1 MLDIFFINNYNAIVI
16 SKLGLT
22 FIVKETLNMASIE
35 QKRADLE
42 KALRAI
48 EPNEMEAVAGGMSKG
63 AQTALKVAGG
73 IAAAALGGA
82 AIGAGI
88 YFGGDRVAK
97 AIETSDKDKT
107 MGLKGKITV
116 QHELPPK
123 QPPALTDGSN

>member
-1 MLDIFFINNYNAIVI
+1 
-16 SKLGLT
+16 
-22 FIVKETLNMASIE
+22 MASIE

-42 KALRAI
+42 KALQAI
-48 EPNEMEAVAGGMSKG
+48 DPNEMEAVAGGMSKG

-97 AIETSDKDKT
+97 AMETSGKNKTTELTGKLTVNHDDITPPPQKKDDSYT
-107 MGLKGKITV
+107 I
-116 QHELPPK
+116 
-123 QPPALTDGSN
+123 PAEYDPGV